1 MAHLGRR
8 LRGSASV
15 IDRCQLP
22 SASPTSSYHLNHS
35 DSTLAIRAKTRRCV
49 KILNFDTPPVTFRAP
64 PIHQCSR
71 DVPCGRLP
79 HRMAFFLTAWTNM
92 YMRMRQTPARGV
104 STPPCNIIVMRN
116 FTLMRY
122 CECPE
127 GMGLCSRVHGAFR
140 ATCARSCRGRGGV
153 PGRHLVGIESVEKI
167 VPQPIGAVLRNKVSC
182 QTPPTPHYKT
192 GHTCLL
198 GIVYPATQPHALRAS
213 SPPNPAPPRHG

>member
-1 MAHLGRR
+1 MR
-8 LRGSASV
+8 ASFPPNGV
-15 IDRCQLP
+15 FPYCMDKHVYAN
-22 SASPTSSYHLNHS
+22 ASDART
-35 DSTLAIRAKTRRCV
+35 
-49 KILNFDTPPVTFRAP
+49 
-64 PIHQCSR
+64 
-71 DVPCGRLP
+71 GRL
-79 HRMAFFLTAWTNM
+79 
-92 YMRMRQTPARGV
+92 Y
-104 STPPCNIIVMRN
+104 PPCNIIVMRN

-213 SPPNPAPPRHG
+213 SPPNPAPPRHD